1 MTRPGAE
8 GEATVSTCQ
17 VGHRTVLAIGGEVD
31 YATVPT
37 VADAV
42 DAALGAGAV
51 DLWLDFSATEFMDSA
66 GLHLLLETRRRVA
79 ELNRRLAIVC
89 PSPTVQRLIEVS
101 GLEGKLPVYADRAAA
116 NRAA

>member
-1 MTRPGAE
+1 ME
-8 GEATVSTCQ
+8 GEVTVTARE
-17 VGHRTVLAIGGEVD
+17 VGHRTVLAVGGEVD

-42 DAALGAGAV
+42 DDALAAGAV
-51 DLWLDFSATEFMDSA
+51 ELWLDFSKIEFMDSA
-66 GLHLLLETRRRVA
+66 GLHLLIETRRRVA

-89 PSPTVQRLIEVS
+89 PSPTVLRLIEVA
-101 GLEGKLPVYADRAAA
+101 GLDGKLPVYPDRAAA